1 MFGMMLTCVVN
12 SKTVSLGPANVAC
25 ERGREGEKEGRREGE
40 REGEMD
46 REVRDEERKLAV
58 ECRVSE

>member
-1 MFGMMLTCVVN
+1 MWPV
-12 SKTVSLGPANVAC
+12 
-25 ERGREGEKEGRREGE
+25 REGGKEGE

-46 REVRDEERKLAV
+46 SEERDEGRKLAV